1 MKIRSIAFA
10 GSMLAAMAFTG
21 CVTPTEN
28 IDMYNDRGGA
38 VAGLDYRDVMNAA
51 NQMLQSLIGSGRLD
65 RTDGGMYVMAIGK
78 VKNDTMQRFDTDSI
92 TAYIAEEL
100 TNSGKVLVT
109 SAMAASADNRDEMI
123 DAARSVRGDGEFNQ
137 STVAGQG
144 QLVAPTHSLFGK
156 IVQREIPMDGRRKQ
170 VEYYFQLKITDIA
183 TGLQWWQKQVIIGK
197 RTDKSTPTW

>member
-1 MKIRSIAFA
+1 MKIRFLALAGGLFA
-10 GSMLAAMAFTG
+10 ATAFTG
-21 CVTPTEN
+21 CVAPTTN

-65 RTDGGMYVMAIGK
+65 RADGGMYVMAVGK
-78 VKNDTMQRFDTDSI
+78 VKNDTMQRFDTDSV

-123 DAARSVRGDGEFNQ
+123 DATRSVRGDSEFNQ

-170 VEYYFQLKITDIA
+170 VEYYFQLKITDLA